1 MFGADV
7 NATNSEL
14 ETPLDLANKHKF
26 QELVSLLQDLDA
38 LTGDRLPGFHP
49 TTCPNLLDRN
59 NSSITSEE
67 EASLQPA
74 SGSRILCLDGGGIR
88 GLVQIEVLAQIEKLT
103 GKKITELFDW
113 IIGTSTGGL
122 LALGLV
128 YGEGMS
134 IICTAGL
141 IGSYCIAMCIE

>member
-7 NATNSEL
+7 NATNSKL
-14 ETPLDLANKHKF
+14 ETPLDLANKHNLQK
-26 QELVSLLQDLDA
+26 LVSLLQDLDA

-59 NSSITSEE
+59 DSSITSEE

-74 SGSRILCLDGGGIR
+74 TGSRVLCLDGGGIR
-88 GLVQIEVLAQIEKLT
+88 GLVLIEVLAQIEKLT

-113 IIGTSTGGL
+113 IIGTSTGGV

-128 YGEGMS
+128 YGEGMN
-134 IICTAGL
+134 TV
-141 IGSYCIAMCIE
+141 CIAGIVSRYCVAMHIE